1 MNLRQLVSPLVLA
14 AALAACGGSVA
25 SEEPTPAPA
34 QPSAHPPSQAPAP
47 TTPPVAP
54 PASPSSP
61 SSPMMPDANA
71 LLGDYGYD
79 DASGY
84 RSTTVHATDTTGVL
98 WSYGCQEAR
107 SGEILPD
114 AHGDFWT
121 RGSKSQLGGG
131 YPQGAPPPTDVVV
144 CGTVSEDRRTIRFT
158 VVDANAT
165 TCAGAFTTVTKDVA
179 PHLPGCP

>member
-25 SEEPTPAPA
+25 SEEPAPTPA

-54 PASPSSP
+54 
-61 SSPMMPDANA
+61 DANA
-71 LLGDYGYD
+71 VLGDYGYD

-84 RSTTVHATDTTGVL
+84 RSTTLHATVTTGAL
-98 WSYGCQEAR
+98 WSYGCQEVR
-107 SGEILPD
+107 SGEIFPD

-158 VVDANAT
+158 VVDASAT

-179 PHLPGCP
+179 PRLLGCP